1 MGSAQDI
8 IDAILYSAS
17 HRPGSHFSSTIY
29 ADEPIIT
36 TGRQMKNYVPERIRQ
51 MKEISRY
58 TEGRNGHPGHWLS
71 EAQYFYLQGTFMADY
86 EDDYPYTG
94 SFKGYYPTYNDMSDR
109 QLRGYFSWRT
119 QVQRGRVEEAPV
131 AFAFMYLYELICGV
145 GVESPLDGF
154 HRIQGFV
161 EAYRGFAP
169 EVGRFGDTWL
179 ADYVVYHGLNPEL
192 LAGTRT
198 MAFDRSLAALE
209 RAGAQAKA
217 QAPARRT
224 KNAPPTIPLP
234 ADVAL
239 EDELFDALAELS
251 TYRVKASRF
260 YKAHP
265 EGFRHVACAV
275 YVRLSIYYERQRKK
289 GLIESW
295 FGERL
300 ELPYTM
306 FGSAVFFDPEPH
318 ADTVYRLDEETTFRC
333 TDRSWTCERHQGARS
348 RNGKLGQILRAVD
361 RKLREAYDF
370 SYPLKDDGK
379 TPKYLDQFIDQEV
392 EVWRAWEE
400 AHAPREVKIDL
411 GQLSDIRSAAAKTRE
426 ALLTDEEREEDAD
439 IEEGGGRIADAKETD
454 TGRAYVDAGAGATE
468 RGGWRDNEDAGTVA
482 PEVANSRET
491 AAEAAVP
498 MDVARTPPLFGHD
511 FEGGPEG
518 RGSGDR
524 TANRTP
530 AAAMDLQRA
539 DIQTEK
545 AAEGVVADISV
556 PAGAATAASAADGH
570 APGGSSPLDE
580 TQAAYL
586 RCLLE
591 DAPPEER
598 ADTVAESRVS
608 EDMLVDAINEAFL
621 DLVGD
626 TVIEFGPE
634 GPELIEDYREDVRE
648 MLGDE

>member
-17 HRPGSHFSSTIY
+17 HRPGSHFSSTVY

-36 TGRQMKNYVPERIRQ
+36 TGRQMKSYVPERIRQ

-58 TEGRNGHPGHWLS
+58 TEGRDGRPGHWLS
-71 EAQYFYLQGTFMADY
+71 ETQYFYLQGTFMADY

-119 QVQRGRVEEAPV
+119 QVRRGRVEEAPV
-131 AFAFMYLYELICGV
+131 AFAFMYLYELICGI

-154 HRIQGFV
+154 RKIQGFI

-169 EVGRFGDTWL
+169 EIGRFGDTWL
-179 ADYVVYHGLNPEL
+179 ADYAIYHGLDPEL

-198 MAFDRSLAALE
+198 VAFDRSLAALE
-209 RAGAQAKA
+209 SAGARAKA
-217 QAPARRT
+217 QAPVRRT

-251 TYRVKASRF
+251 TYRVKASRM

-265 EGFRHVACAV
+265 EGFRHVTCAV

-295 FGERL
+295 FGEKL

-333 TDRSWTCERHQGARS
+333 TDRSWTCERHQGARN
-348 RNGKLGQILRAVD
+348 RNGKLGQVLRAVD

-370 SYPLKDDGK
+370 PYPLKDDGK
-379 TPKYLDQFIDQEV
+379 TPKYLDQFIDQEI
-392 EVWRAWEE
+392 EVWRTWEE
-400 AHAPREVKIDL
+400 AHAPREVRIDL

-426 ALLTDEEREEDAD
+426 ALLTDEERGEDAD
-439 IEEGGGRIADAKETD
+439 IEGDGGRIAGAKETD
-454 TGRAYVDAGAGATE
+454 TGRAYVGAGAGATA
-468 RGGWRDNEDAGTVA
+468 RGGWRGNEGAGTAVE
-482 PEVANSRET
+482 EVVNSHEAT
-491 AAEAAVP
+491 AGAAVP
-498 MDVARTPPLFGHD
+498 MDVAGTPPLFGPE
-511 FEGGPEG
+511 FEDGGAA
-518 RGSGDR
+518 RGAGDR

-530 AAAMDLQRA
+530 AAATDSQRA
-539 DIQTEK
+539 DIQTEE
-545 AAEGVVADISV
+545 ATEGVVADISV
-556 PAGAATAASAADGH
+556 PTGAATAASAAAGEQ
-570 APGGSSPLDE
+570 AGSGPLDGP
-580 TQAAYL
+580 QAAYL

-591 DAPPEER
+591 GAPPEER
-598 ADTVAESRVS
+598 GRAVAASGLS
-608 EDMLVDAINEAFL
+608 EDMLVDAINEALF
-621 DLVGD
+621 DAVGD
-626 TVIEFGPE
+626 TVIEFGPA

-648 MLGDE
+648 VLGDE